1 MSATLEDYTKLLS
14 DRPAKFDDSE
24 VDYRESQG
32 KEKCGRCLHLF
43 SRKLDS
49 LNVCEIF
56 RNDEVD
62 NDGID
67 PEYVCDFFTRDGE
80 IFPLLKEES
89 LDSESNTNDSTDDE
103 S

>member
-1 MSATLEDYTKLLS
+1 VSADLEGYTKLLA

-32 KEKCGRCLHLF
+32 KEKCGRCIHLF
-43 SRKLDS
+43 SRKLDGF
-49 LNVCEIF
+49 NVCEVF
-56 RNDEVD
+56 RNDEID

-80 IFPLLKEES
+80 VFPLLKEGEQHGDNS
-89 LDSESNTNDSTDDE
+89 DDE
-103 S
+103 D